1 MNCPLHSCPLPRA
14 RPVEP
19 DRIRVEERND
29 WQRAGGDTKCEVCGL
44 PYCDHDTVRGYP
56 WLHRTC
62 AGRLVK
68 L

>member
-1 MNCPLHSCPLPRA
+1 MNCPLDSCPLVRPR
-14 RPVEP
+14 PKEP
-19 DRIRVEERND
+19 DRIRVEERSD
-29 WQRAGGDTKCEVCGL
+29 WHRASGDVLCEVCGL
-44 PYCDHDTVRGYP
+44 EYYAHDTVRGYP

>member
-1 MNCPLHSCPLPRA
+1 MNCPLHSCPLAHPK
-14 RPVEP
+14 PSEP
-19 DRIRVEERND
+19 DRIRVEDRGD
-29 WQRAGGDTKCEVCGL
+29 WHRASGDCECEVCGL
-44 PYCDHDTVRGYP
+44 EYREHETVTGYR